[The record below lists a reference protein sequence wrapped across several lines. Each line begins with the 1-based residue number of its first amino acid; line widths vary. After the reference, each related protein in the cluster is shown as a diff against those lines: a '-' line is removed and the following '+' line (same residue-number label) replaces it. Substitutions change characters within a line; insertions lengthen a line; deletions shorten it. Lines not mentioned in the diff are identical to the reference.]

1 MPADVPLTI
10 AEAAAALRA
19 GRLTSVALTGAVLAR
34 IEIYGAA
41 LGAYVTVCGPTAMA
55 AARAA
60 DAELAGGRD
69 LGPLHGIPLAVKD
82 VVSTAEAPTT
92 ANSRVLDPGWGGGV
106 DAPVVARLRRA
117 GAVVVGKSTA
127 AELSIGMPPDPE
139 LGFLVPRNPWNLAHT
154 PSGSSSGSAIAV
166 ATGLALGGIG
176 TDTAG
181 AVRSPSAAIGQTGLK
196 TTLGRVPTGGVVP
209 LAPSLD
215 TVGPIARTAED
226 CAALLGVIA
235 GPVAG
240 DHRTADV
247 DVAPYS
253 ELLDGEVRDLRVGV
267 PRPYFLDA
275 PQLDPEVHDAVLAA
289 VAELA
294 GMGADVRPVEVPLA
308 KQAKDAALL
317 TMVAE
322 AAALHRRHLVAGWRQ
337 LGRSTRTA
345 LARGALV
352 TGADL
357 VQAQRV
363 RAAFRRRVAAV
374 LRDVDVLV
382 TPTALTPATL
392 TAELDLGRLL
402 DNPGFTAQW
411 SLAGLPACA
420 VPCGFS
426 VAGLPLSLQVVGRP
440 FAEGTVLRVA
450 DAYQRATDWH
460 LRVPTLPAP
469 ARP

>member
-1 MPADVPLTI
+1 MPADVPPTI
-10 AEAAAALRA
+10 AEAGAALRA
-19 GRLTSVALTGAVLAR
+19 GTLTSVALTSAVLAR
-34 IEIYGAA
+34 VEVHGVG

-60 DAELAGGRD
+60 DADLAAGRD
-69 LGPLHGIPLAVKD
+69 RGPLHGIPLAVKD
-82 VVSTAEAPTT
+82 VVSTSEAPTT
-92 ANSRVLDPGWGGGV
+92 ANSRVLDPGWGGGA
-106 DAPVVARLRRA
+106 DAPVVARLRRG
-117 GAVVVGKSTA
+117 GAVIVGKSTA

-139 LGFLVPRNPWNLAHT
+139 LGFLMPRNPWNRAHT

-181 AVRSPSAAIGQTGLK
+181 AVRSPSAANGQTGLK
-196 TTLGRVPTGGVVP
+196 TTYGRLPMAGVVP
-209 LAPSLD
+209 LAPTLD
-215 TVGPIARTAED
+215 TVGLIARTAED

-235 GPVAG
+235 GPLARHPG
-240 DHRTADV
+240 AADV
-247 DVAPYS
+247 AVPSYAA
-253 ELLDGEVRDLRVGV
+253 LLDGEVAGLRVGV
-267 PRPYFLDA
+267 PRPYFYDS

-322 AAALHRRHLVAGWRQ
+322 ACALHHRHLVGRWRQ
-337 LGRSTRTA
+337 LGRATRTA

-352 TGADL
+352 TAADYA
-357 VQAQRV
+357 QAQRV
-363 RAAFRRRVAAV
+363 RAAFRRGVAGV
-374 LRDVDVLV
+374 LREVDVLI
-382 TPTALTPATL
+382 TPTTLTPATL

-402 DNPGFTAQW
+402 DSPGFTAQW

-420 VPCGFS
+420 LPCGFS
-426 VAGLPLSLQVVGRP
+426 AAGLPLSLQLVGRP
-440 FAEGTVLRVA
+440 FAEATVLKVA

-460 LRVPTLPAP
+460 LRVPTLPEP